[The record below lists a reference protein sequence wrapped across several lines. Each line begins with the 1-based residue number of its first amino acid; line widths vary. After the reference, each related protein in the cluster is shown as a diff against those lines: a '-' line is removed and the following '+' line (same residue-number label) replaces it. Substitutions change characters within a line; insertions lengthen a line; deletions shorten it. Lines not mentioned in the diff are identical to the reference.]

1 MEIFG
6 RLTADAK
13 VNALKDGRK
22 VVNFSV
28 ALNDSYKSKGS
39 DEIKKTILFFNCSY
53 WINPAIASF
62 LTKGTIVELQGRLSV
77 NAYNALNGDA
87 KASLNFHVSSI
98 KLHGKGQAQ
107 AAKQQPNLEQK
118 AKEDLPF

>member
-28 ALNDSYKSKGS
+28 ALNDSYKNKGS
-39 DEIKKTILFFNCSY
+39 DEIKKTTLFFNCSY
-53 WINPAIASF
+53 WISPAIASF
-62 LTKGTIVELQGRLSV
+62 LTKSTMVELQGRLSV
-77 NAYNALNGDA
+77 NVYSALNGDA

-98 KLHGKGQAQ
+98 KLHGKGQ
-107 AAKQQPNLEQK
+107 PQK
-118 AKEDLPF
+118 AEQQQNPEPKEKEDLPF